1 MVINDLS
8 EFFLFTAILRYY
20 IYIYDVYIYIFD
32 VIVYDKFTEM
42 D

>member
-8 EFFLFTAILRYY
+8 EFFLFTAILRY